1 MTIRR
6 KLKRLERQVEEQ
18 SQDIQA
24 DHIYIIKDLEA
35 PGGVIT
41 KVVIEKVGQEK
52 ELDLEGYLKDLEA
65 IEKKGETYITAIE
78 EIDLEE
84 IGSDP
89 LIEKRIN
96 LLWEYREELK
106 IQ

>member
-1 MTIRR
+1 MTIKR
-6 KLKRLERQVEEQ
+6 KIKRLERQLEEKN
-18 SQDIQA
+18 QDNQA
-24 DHIYIIKDLEA
+24 DNTYIIKDLEA
-35 PGGVIT
+35 PGGEIT

-52 ELDLEGYLKDLEA
+52 DLDLEGYLKDLEA
-65 IEKKGETYITAIE
+65 IKKKGETYITAIE

-84 IGSDP
+84 IGNDP